1 MSEYHGEHYKESV
14 AEKRHEIIYIN
25 DSRYQHYKPIKQE
38 PETVEEEKVIPAK
51 KRKSRI
57 FALCMIIFCGLCL
70 ISSCFA
76 WTKLWDFLE
85 SYETT
90 NQKYAV
96 DEYMKQYK
104 SNDIVSI
111 LNILGVKYDDYNT
124 ESEYIKFFKK
134 NYTEDVS
141 QAIALKASTSNDV
154 TTYNVCINKNIKLS
168 EFTLSPDGKKNKYGH
183 EGWKAETIQ
192 TADEL
197 FPKYNSAKVYIPKG
211 AVAYVNGTA
220 LTSKYRSSEDYSVKF
235 YDGLDDTSLRP
246 EFEVYDTGSIFL
258 NVPQVTV
265 KDADGNDMRI
275 EEKNG
280 SYYAY
285 SSIDGAEL
293 EELKKY
299 AENFSV
305 THAKFITKDT
315 DFDSVSPYLVQ
326 ESDYYRKVHS
336 YWNEYYRQHTI
347 TYDNLKFSDPIVY
360 DSNHVVI
367 DISFGY
373 HVDIGYM
380 TNDYDVEYTLCL
392 IKINGEW
399 KIASMSL

>member
-14 AEKRHEIIYIN
+14 AERRHELIYVN

-38 PETVEEEKVIPAK
+38 AETIEEEKAVSAK
-51 KRKSRI
+51 KKKPRI
-57 FALCMIIFCGLCL
+57 FALCMVIFGGLCL
-70 ISSCFA
+70 ICSCFA
-76 WTKLWDFLE
+76 WAKLWDFLE

-96 DEYMKQYK
+96 DEYMMQYK
-104 SNDIVSI
+104 NNDIPAI
-111 LNILGVKYDDYNT
+111 LNILGVQYDDFNT
-124 ESEYIKFFKK
+124 ENEYVKFFKE

-141 QAIALKASTSNDV
+141 QAIALKASTSNNV
-154 TTYNVCINKNIKLS
+154 TTYNVCINKNVNIS
-168 EFTLSPDGKKNKYGH
+168 EFTLSPDGKKNDYGH

-211 AVAYVNGTA
+211 ATVYVNGTA
-220 LTSKYRSSEDYSVKF
+220 LTSKYLSSEDYSVKF

-258 NVPQVTV
+258 NAPQVSV
-265 KDADGNDMRI
+265 KDSDGNDMRI
-275 EEKNG
+275 EEKSG

-285 SSIDGAEL
+285 SSIDNAEL

-315 DFDSVSPYLVQ
+315 DFDSVSPYLIQ

-360 DSNHVVI
+360 DSNQVVI

-392 IKINGEW
+392 IKINDEW